1 MAARTYTVVLLR
13 EADGRYSALVPA
25 VECASWGHTVPEALR
40 MIEEAL
46 QCHLESLSVHGDPLP
61 DDVTSFTLE
70 MGDASEAHV
79 YRVTIDPETPDV
91 P

>member
-25 VECASWGHTVPEALR
+25 VECASWGRSLPEALQMVR
-40 MIEEAL
+40 QAL
-46 QCHLESLSVHGDPLP
+46 CCHLASLCAHGDCVP